1 MHNPLVPFIRPGV
14 TLSKDLSIMVSRL
27 NSCVLDQNPLICLM
41 VESFDRLYRVL
52 QQKNKGRAFVFD
64 PNDNCRTPQ
73 SRN

>member
-1 MHNPLVPFIRPGV
+1 
-14 TLSKDLSIMVSRL
+14 MVSRL